1 MVHPSVCCNETLRP
15 AAVSPREM
23 FEGMDANASGALSA
37 AELTS
42 GLRQQ
47 GYEVSPKP

>member
-1 MVHPSVCCNETLRP
+1 MALRWLQLNF
-15 AAVSPREM
+15 REM
-23 FEGMDANASGALSA
+23 FEGMDENESGDLSA

-47 GYEVSPKP
+47 GYEVRPDVKILLNASD